1 MNKDKEL
8 ELEVKLQILK
18 GKIIKEQDCA
28 KEGFMK
34 KQIPTS
40 IVDGTI
46 VQELGWIL
54 EEIDKILNEEE

>member
-1 MNKDKEL
+1 MTRLEELREKIAKEY
-8 ELEVKLQILK
+8 
-18 GKIIKEQDCA
+18 DCA
-28 KEGFMK
+28 MEGFMK

-54 EEIDKILNEEE
+54 QEIDKIIYEEA